1 MLFSG
6 CGTEDSLEQEPFVN
20 YLERFNIRAPSGWE
34 TVEGTSGTLV
44 VFVGP
49 ELETTIEKAFVPNIV
64 VGTAGN
70 QDFKLMEIVESARN
84 SIPPGIELIGETSVK
99 LHGRQAYIFESTLS
113 QQGLIIR
120 NLQLIMV
127 RDGKPYFVTATGP
140 EEHWQNLEATL
151 KASLY
156 SFELD

>member
-1 MLFSG
+1 MS
-6 CGTEDSLEQEPFVN
+6 
-20 YLERFNIRAPSGWE
+20 YLERFNIRPPSGWE
-34 TVEGTSGTLV
+34 TLEGTPGALV

-49 ELETTIEKAFVPNIV
+49 ELETTLERAFVPNIV
-64 VGTAGN
+64 IGTAGN
-70 QDFKLMEIVESARN
+70 QDFKLMDIVESARN
-84 SIPPGIELIGETSVK
+84 SVPPGIELVGETSVK

-113 QQGLIIR
+113 QQGLTIR

-140 EEHWQNLEATL
+140 EEHWQKL
-151 KASLY
+151 KGIFEASLY